1 MNEMCRGHAL
11 KTSQVD
17 DSRFEI
23 DGPRAFFGYRD
34 PGIAQVSKGRFGAH
48 ATRGVPLPHRASQ
61 RHTDDRDFR
70 MDYVTRDRDMF
81 GDAQANA
88 DVTSPALRAGSCSRR
103 PAGVRHRGVTLS
115 TDMEPIEVFS
125 PAGVPT
131 RPSEVP

>member
-1 MNEMCRGHAL
+1 MNEMCRGQAL

-34 PGIAQVSKGRFGAH
+34 SGITQATLGRFGAH
-48 ATRGVPLPHRASQ
+48 IIHGIPFARRASL

-70 MDYVTRDRDMF
+70 MDYLTRGQVMF